1 MPWEPQPDLT
11 VEEKI
16 ELAAK
21 IMQLHDPDEIR
32 ARYWH
37 TNRQIQRVFFSI
49 LWLIA
54 AVIAY
59 TVVPLIARKLLQ

>member
-1 MPWEPQPDLT
+1 MPWEPQPEPT
-11 VEEKI
+11 VEETI
-16 ELAAK
+16 ELNAK

-37 TNRQIQRVFFSI
+37 TNMQIQRMVFFI
-49 LWLIA
+49 LWLMA

-59 TVVPLIARKLLQ
+59 TVVPIIVRKQLQ